1 MGVARSSVRRIAW
14 SAAAMVVILGL
25 TPAVAVAAP
34 PDTGSNITPAER
46 DEIVAQHAL
55 FRAEVGE
62 PPLVWDNTIAAGA
75 QEWADAKEAD
85 GKFEHSS
92 GTGLGE
98 NLAGG
103 EVKDATMRLG
113 TDERI
118 NYQSD
123 PQPTGQEKKTVGH
136 YTQIVW
142 SSTARVGC
150 GFAPANKLAFGLVV
164 CRYAPPGNFIGQFPY
179 PMGTALVPQPGLAPV
194 TGAAGG
200 TPPADTGGTPPG
212 ATPPANNGGTPA
224 GGTPPADNGGT
235 PAAGGTPAGG
245 TPPAADTP
253 PAVGAPA
260 TCANADATDLSP
272 VAAQDS
278 LTCLIGGARAA
289 ASLPGLAASAP
300 VQAVAAT
307 IAQGTT
313 PPDVPAAL
321 TAAGYCPG
329 GSIGSWSYAAFG
341 GGSPKAALDYF
352 TANAHD
358 TVLGPGG
365 DLGVG
370 VAGTTYALVLAQ
382 CR

>member
-1 MGVARSSVRRIAW
+1 MGVARSSVRPIAW
-14 SAAAMVVILGL
+14 AMAAAVVVVVVVTLGL

-34 PDTGSNITPAER
+34 SDTGSNITPAER
-46 DEIVAQHAL
+46 DEILVQHAL

-62 PPLVWDNTIAAGA
+62 PALVWDNTIAAGA

-85 GKFEHSS
+85 GQFEHSS

-118 NYQSD
+118 NYQTD

-142 SSTARVGC
+142 SSTTKVGC
-150 GFAPANKLAFGLVV
+150 GFAPANKLTFGLVV
-164 CRYAPPGNFIGQFPY
+164 CRYAPPGNFTGQFPY
-179 PMGTALVPQPGLAPV
+179 PVGTALIPQPGLAPV
-194 TGAAGG
+194 DATGG
-200 TPPADTGGTPPG
+200 TPPANASDTS
-212 ATPPANNGGTPA
+212 
-224 GGTPPADNGGT
+224 
-235 PAAGGTPAGG
+235 AAGETPAGG
-245 TPPAADTP
+245 TPPAAGTP
-253 PAVGAPA
+253 PVAGAPT
-260 TCANADATDLSP
+260 TCANADSSDLSP
-272 VAAQDS
+272 SAAQDA
-278 LTCLIGGARAA
+278 LTCLIAGARAA

-300 VQAVAAT
+300 LQAVAAT
-307 IAQGTT
+307 IAQGKV

-329 GSIGSWSYAAFG
+329 GSIRSWNYDSFG
-341 GGSPKAALDYF
+341 GGTPKAALDYF

-358 TVLGPGG
+358 LVLGQGG

-370 VAGTTYALVLAQ
+370 VAGTSYTLVLAQ
-382 CR
+382 CG